1 MINITPFNF
10 NSQSVRVITDDN
22 GDPWFVLSDVCK
34 ILDISNPTQVKSR
47 LYADDVQVVDLQAL
61 HSNEGNT
68 IKDLVN
74 AVNESGLYSATLQ
87 GGGETPPP
95 FNARRHARIS
105 HVPEEWRGGD
115 SVPTPLWKSRYKDT
129 AFNRTIWI
137 KR

>member
-10 NSQSVRVITDDN
+10 NSHELRVITDDN

-47 LYADDVQVVDLQAL
+47 LYADDVQVIDLQAL
-61 HSNEGNT
+61 NTNEGSN

-95 FNARRHARIS
+95 FNTRRMQEFRMFLKNG
-105 HVPEEWRGGD
+105 RGLIRFQL
-115 SVPTPLWKSRYKDT
+115 PLEVKT
-129 AFNRTIWI
+129 
-137 KR
+137 